1 MCNTKITVLNLF
13 ANEVVIKCNM
23 FHTRVKH
30 RIRAEVGRI
39 DIVVVD
45 NRFLSKGETEFTK

>member
-1 MCNTKITVLNLF
+1 MCITNITVLILF

-30 RIRAEVGRI
+30 RIRVEVGHI

-45 NRFLSKGETEFTK
+45 NRFMSRGETKLTK

>member
-30 RIRAEVGRI
+30 WIREEIGCT
-39 DIVVVD
+39 DIVTED
-45 NRFLSKGETEFTK
+45 NWCLSRRVIELTM